1 MFGLA
6 LVGFMAAGKST
17 LGAPLAQALGL
28 GFVDLDEAI
37 VQDMG
42 TTIPELFA
50 RDGEAHFR
58 AVEARVLR
66 QVLAL
71 GPVVLACGGGVLD
84 TPGNL
89 QALQSWGKTVFVE
102 VDLET
107 SMARMGADPSRPL
120 STDPRLSARFDRRQA
135 DYRQADLRVDGTLEP
150 TALVKLI
157 QEHPWS

>member
-1 MFGLA
+1 VFGFA

-37 VQDMG
+37 VQDTG

-50 RDGEAHFR
+50 RHGEAHFR

-89 QALQSWGKTVFVE
+89 QALRSWGKLVFVH

-107 SMARMGADPSRPL
+107 SMARMGADPGRPL
-120 STDPRLSARFDRRQA
+120 SSDPKLSARFERRQG
-135 DYRQADLRVDGTLEP
+135 DYQQADLKVDGTLEP
-150 TALVKLI
+150 KALIKII
-157 QEHPWS
+157 QEHPWN

>member
-71 GPVVLACGGGVLD
+71 GPEIGRASCR
-84 TPGNL
+84 
-89 QALQSWGKTVFVE
+89 E
-102 VDLET
+102 
-107 SMARMGADPSRPL
+107 
-120 STDPRLSARFDRRQA
+120 
-135 DYRQADLRVDGTLEP
+135 RV
-150 TALVKLI
+150 
-157 QEHPWS
+157 

>member
-1 MFGLA
+1 MPGLA

-37 VQDMG
+37 VQDTG
-42 TTIPELFA
+42 TAISELFPLH
-50 RDGEAHFR
+50 GEAHFR

-89 QALQSWGKTVFVE
+89 QAIQSWGKMVFVE
-102 VDLET
+102 VDLQT
-107 SMARMGADPSRPL
+107 SMARMGADPARPL
-120 STDPRLSARFDRRQA
+120 STDPELAERFARRQQ
-135 DYRQADLRVDGTLEP
+135 DYKQADLRVDGTRD
-150 TALVKLI
+150 LVSLLKEI
-157 QEHPWS
+157 QEHAWS